1 MLFIKQ
7 SQDKINPGK
16 LITLSQINWTRIISD
31 MPGKNKILG
40 FKEERRGYSS
50 IFGIIDT
57 Y

>member
-7 SQDKINPGK
+7 SQNKINPGK
-16 LITLSQINWTRIISD
+16 LITLSQINRTRIISD

-40 FKEERRGYSS
+40 FKEERRGYSF